1 MSIVVDLPAPLGP
14 SRATVSPAAIS
25 MLTPLTACTVPWGVL
40 NAFIS
45 PLRAIPDVGGV
56 TPGLLRT
63 GVDRL
68 IGVSAPED
76 IDDDLPEQVR
86 IRREKYDRLMADPA
100 TAPFPVGVA
109 RTATLAE
116 VRARYP
122 ELAAD
127 TVTGERVGVAG
138 RVIFIRNTGK
148 LAFATLRE
156 EGVELQIMLSLDHV
170 GADSLAAWKSDVDL
184 GDIVFAEGE
193 VIASKRGEL
202 SVLADRWQLA
212 AKALRPLPVA
222 HKALNEETRVRQR
235 YLDLIVRPEAREMV
249 HQRAAIVRSLRE
261 TLNDRGYVEVTT
273 PVLQSIHGGA
283 AARPFHTHL
292 NAFDQQMSLRIATEL
307 FLKRTIVG
315 GVEKVYEIGPAFRN
329 EGVDSTHSPE
339 YTMLEAYESYGD
351 YDTMAVLTREL
362 ILNAASAVGVS
373 VPVTAE
379 GVEIDLTGAWQSS
392 TIHELVSAAV
402 GTEVTVDT
410 SAAELVGFAQARGVA
425 LQPDWSVGQIL
436 LELYEKLVEHTLV
449 QPVFVRDYPADVRPL
464 ARPHRDDP
472 RLAEAWDLIIGGM
485 EIAPAYSEMV
495 DPVEQRRR
503 LVSQSLAAAKGD
515 PEAMELD
522 EDFLRALEY
531 GMPPT
536 GGMGM
541 GVDRLVMLL
550 TGRRS
555 IRETILY
562 PLLKPL

>member
-1 MSIVVDLPAPLGP
+1 MSQPPETDDD
-14 SRATVSPAAIS
+14 
-25 MLTPLTACTVPWGVL
+25 TA
-40 NAFIS
+40 
-45 PLRAIPDVGGV
+45 
-56 TPGLLRT
+56 
-63 GVDRL
+63 
-68 IGVSAPED
+68 
-76 IDDDLPEQVR
+76 DDLPEQVR
-86 IRREKYDRLMADPA
+86 IRREKYDRLSADPA
-100 TAPFPVGVA
+100 TDPFPVGVA
-109 RTATLAE
+109 RTTSLAE
-116 VRARYP
+116 VRRRFP

-127 TVTGERVGVAG
+127 AGTGERVGVAG

-148 LAFATLRE
+148 LCFATLRE
-156 EGVELQIMLSLDHV
+156 GGAELQVMLSLDRI
-170 GADSLAAWKSDVDL
+170 GAESLARWKADVDL

-202 SVLADRWQLA
+202 SVLAERWRVA

-222 HKALNEETRVRQR
+222 HKPLSEETRVRQR
-235 YLDLIVRPEAREMV
+235 YLDLIVRPEARQMV
-249 HQRAAIVRSLRE
+249 RQRAAIIRSLRE
-261 TLNDRGYVEVTT
+261 TLHEREFVEVET
-273 PVLQSIHGGA
+273 PVLQTIHGGA

-292 NAFDQQMSLRIATEL
+292 NAFDLDMSLRIATEL
-307 FLKRTIVG
+307 YLKRAIVG
-315 GVEKVYEIGPAFRN
+315 GIERVYEIGPAFRN

-351 YDTMAVLTREL
+351 YDSMAELTRAL
-362 ILNAASAVGVS
+362 ILNAADAVGGQT
-373 VPVTAE
+373 PVTPDGA
-379 GVEIDLTGAWQSS
+379 EIDLRGEWRVATVHQ
-392 TIHELVSAAV
+392 LVSDAV
-402 GTEVTVDT
+402 GEEVTLDT
-410 SAAELVGFAQARGVA
+410 SEAQLRRIAEDREVPLNPG
-425 LQPDWSVGQIL
+425 WSAGQVV

-449 QPVFVRDYPADVRPL
+449 QPTFVRDYPGEVRPL

-485 EIAPAYSEMV
+485 EIAPAYSEMA

-503 LVSQSLAAAKGD
+503 LVAQSLAAAQGD

-536 GGMGM
+536 GGLGL

-555 IRETILY
+555 IRETILF